1 MSSFEINKLKISTLP
16 IFKVPDEYC
25 KLDRDFKAVLIISLS
40 SFFSSLEPIISKPT
54 WSLIIES
61 LLLFDFL

>member
-16 IFKVPDEYC
+16 IFKVPDEYF

-40 SFFSSLEPIISKPT
+40 SFFSSFEPMISKP
-54 WSLIIES
+54 I
-61 LLLFDFL
+61 